1 MLFWTV
7 IPEHATRHSFPLFP
21 GLAGLAALVWIAWL
35 RALDGKETT
44 NHTNGD
50 NANHRVRATRVI
62 RGFIG
67 LVFVWLLVKLVF
79 VEAILPRR
87 NPARQPKEKGEQLAA
102 LVPDGDM
109 LYLSQVKDE
118 GIMFYYGRPVRRL
131 PDMDQLPSSN
141 RPIYCILDE
150 AEWRNWI
157 SERPAEMLLQMPD
170 EQGDPIVLV
179 RVDRTEKREV
189 GSDGHE

>member
-1 MLFWTV
+1 
-7 IPEHATRHSFPLFP
+7 
-21 GLAGLAALVWIAWL
+21 
-35 RALDGKETT
+35 
-44 NHTNGD
+44 
-50 NANHRVRATRVI
+50 
-62 RGFIG
+62 
-67 LVFVWLLVKLVF
+67 

-87 NPARQPKEKGEQLAA
+87 NPARQPKEKGEQLAS
-102 LVPDGDM
+102 LVPEGNL
-109 LYLSQVKDE
+109 LYLFQVKDE

-131 PDMDQLPSSN
+131 PDPEQLPSSI

-189 GSDGHE
+189 GSERP